1 MIIFSSGD
9 PTYNP
14 LNEFFKNYGM
24 YLAFAMGGVVLIVI
38 LVLTFIALSKR
49 RKAQEEV
56 VAKPVINESD
66 IFDALG
72 GKDNIVSRSLN
83 GSRIV
88 LELKD
93 YSLVNEKA
101 LNDLGVDSV
110 IKMSNKIT
118 LVVKGDPKSFYNML
132 F

>member
-1 MIIFSSGD
+1 MIFFSDGD

-14 LNEFFKNYGM
+14 ANEFFKNYGM
-24 YLAFAMGGVVLIVI
+24 YLAFALAGVVLIVV
-38 LVLTFIALSKR
+38 LVLTLLALSKR
-49 RKAQEEV
+49 KKVLNQAPAMVVVNNDEV
-56 VAKPVINESD
+56 FA
-66 IFDALG
+66 ALG
-72 GKDNIVSRSLN
+72 GKDNILSHSIN

-93 YSLVNEKA
+93 YSFVDERA
-101 LNDLGVDSV
+101 LNDLGVASV

-118 LVVKGDPKSFYNML
+118 LVIKGDSNAFYNKL

>member
-24 YLAFAMGGVVLIVI
+24 YLAFAMGGIVLIVI

-49 RKAQEEV
+49 RKAQEVE
-56 VAKPVINESD
+56 AKPVVNESA

-72 GKDNIVSRSLN
+72 GKDNIVSHSLN
-83 GSRIV
+83 GSRIA

-93 YSLVNEKA
+93 YSLVNEKT

-118 LVVKGDPKSFYNML
+118 LVVKGDSKSFYSNL

>member
-24 YLAFAMGGVVLIVI
+24 YLAFAMGGIVLIVI

-49 RKAQEEV
+49 RKVQEVE
-56 VAKPVINESD
+56 AKPVVNESA
-66 IFDALG
+66 IFDSLG
-72 GKDNIVSRSLN
+72 GKDNIVSHSLN

-118 LVVKGDPKSFYNML
+118 LVVKGDSKSFYNKL